1 MFKTERDHI
10 IWDEDITQE
19 EIDEYIDDMR
29 DEYPDEDEST
39 LEKWARQA
47 HADQLD
53 DEKANLKDIRPK
65 NGILGLSVLGLWD
78 GRPSAILVDDVVS
91 VPDCM
96 KSYVSGGAYSSLYIY
111 VDGEGE
117 FRIQEAHHDGTNN
130 YWFRTWRHGVPE
142 YKKEELRD
150 LIYNQGDYK
159 GLLDMLTYRLGD
171 LIGDVYGWEFSN
183 RPTASVLK
191 NLA

>member
-10 IWDEDITQE
+10 IWDENITQE
-19 EIDEYIDDMR
+19 EIDEYIADMR
-29 DEYPDEDEST
+29 EAYPDEDEST
-39 LEKWARQA
+39 LEEWARQS

-53 DEKANLKDIRPK
+53 DEKANLGDIHPK
-65 NGILGLSVLGLWD
+65 NGILGLAVLGLWN
-78 GRPSAILVDDVVS
+78 GSPSAILVDDVAS

-96 KSYVSGGAYSSLYIY
+96 KSYVGGAYSSLYIY
-111 VDGEGE
+111 VDEEGE

-130 YWFRTWRHGVPE
+130 YWFRAWRHGVPE

-159 GLLDMLTYRLGD
+159 DLLDRLTYRLGD
-171 LIGDVYGWEFSN
+171 LIGDVYGWTFEN
-183 RPTASVLK
+183 RPTVTMK
-191 NLA
+191 K